1 MIGFIQ
7 TIQYRIWLPR
17 PSLEELLNYKTF
29 SGFPTLDKI
38 VEETC
43 EPTFGSRLIFL
54 MGNHLNQL
62 PYFFEVLLVQ
72 NNHFCHNMNGI
83 QMSCIL
89 V

>member
-29 SGFPTLDKI
+29 SFFSMLDKI

-43 EPTFGSRLIFL
+43 KPTFGPRLIFL

-72 NNHFCHNMNGI
+72 NNHSCHNMNGI
-83 QMSCIL
+83 QMSCTS